1 MRVDEIK
8 QTLEAR
14 FSEIYDARDFD
25 FVMSDLLSRVPD
37 TLDKREGSVIWDAL
51 APAALEFVIIYYE
64 QYNILRNSF
73 GITADREWLILR
85 ALDRGVEIHEATYAV
100 VKGEFDRE
108 IPEQFRFNYDK
119 LNYSR
124 ESFLEQD
131 EETGLFYYEL
141 ICEMPGTVGNVTAGD
156 LTPIDF
162 IANLGHAKIVKVI
175 VPGEDD
181 EETESFRQRYFDDIR
196 RQDYGGN
203 IEDYKRKVME
213 IDGIGAVKVYP
224 VWNGG
229 GTVKL
234 VIQNSEYAS
243 PSEEMIEKVQ
253 TIIDPIPNQ
262 GTGVGVAPIGHIV
275 TVVGSEEVPI
285 NVSTNLSIEPSHDD
299 SVIQERVRD
308 SVSLYF
314 KELAKE
320 WGENK
325 TTVVRVSQIEARILD
340 IDGVIDVLDTTLNS
354 GTSNIKLEGEQ
365 IPVMGEIAY
374 E

>member
-85 ALDRGVEIHEATYAV
+85 ALDRGVEIHESTYAV

-108 IPEQFRFNYDK
+108 IPEQFRFNYNK

-124 ESFLEQD
+124 EAYLEQD

-141 ICEMPGTVGNVTAGD
+141 LCETPGTVGNVTAGD

-162 IANLGHAKIVKVI
+162 IANLSHAKIVKVI

-181 EETESFRQRYFDDIR
+181 EETESFRQRYFDDIK

-203 IEDYKRKVME
+203 IEDYKRNVME

-243 PSEEMIEKVQ
+243 PSEEMIDKVQ

-285 NVSTNLSIEPSHDD
+285 NVSTNLSIEASHDD
-299 SVIQERVRD
+299 SVIQERVRN
-308 SVSLYF
+308 SISLYF

-320 WGENK
+320 WGESK
-325 TTVVRVSQIEARILD
+325 TTIVRVSQIEARILD
-340 IDGVIDVLDTTLNS
+340 IDGVIDVLDTTLN
-354 GTSNIKLEGEQ
+354 GDTSNIKLEEEQ